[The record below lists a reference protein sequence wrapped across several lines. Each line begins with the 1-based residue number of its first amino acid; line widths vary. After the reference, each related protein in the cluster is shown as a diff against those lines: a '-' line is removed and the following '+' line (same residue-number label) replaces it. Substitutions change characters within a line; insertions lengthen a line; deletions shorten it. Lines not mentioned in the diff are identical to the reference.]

1 MPPPPLTVRPVVV
14 IDDEPDDLFFLRRLF
29 DKGGV
34 KNPVVTF
41 LDSEDSMSFL
51 SATLVIS
58 RKVPEFTPCVLFTDI
73 KMPKLDGFELVKW
86 IRKHRELDALTV
98 VVMSSSDNPD
108 DVELAQ
114 KLGADRY
121 LLKYPS
127 PETLAELIADAAT
140 SGRQPPESS
149 NGDAAVAPIKA
160 AKKRRG

>member
-1 MPPPPLTVRPVVV
+1 MPPPLSVRPVVV

-34 KNPVVTF
+34 RNPVVTF

-140 SGRQPPESS
+140 SGRQAPESS
-149 NGDAAVAPIKA
+149 NGNGPTPARE

>member
-1 MPPPPLTVRPVVV
+1 MPAPLSVRPVVV

-86 IRKHRELDALTV
+86 IRKHREFDQLTV

-140 SGRQPPESS
+140 GRSHAVNSPSS
-149 NGDAAVAPIKA
+149 NGGATTPKPEGR
-160 AKKRRG
+160 KRRS

>member
-1 MPPPPLTVRPVVV
+1 MPTPPAVRPVVV

-51 SATLVIS
+51 SATLVIL
-58 RKVPEFTPCVLFTDI
+58 RKVPQFTPCVLFTDI

-86 IRKHRELDALTV
+86 IRRQREFDELTV
-98 VVMSSSDNPD
+98 VVMSSSDNPK
-108 DVELAQ
+108 DVALAQ

-127 PETLAELIADAAT
+127 PETLAELIRDASA
-140 SGRQPPESS
+140 GRSQLGASPAES
-149 NGDAAVAPIKA
+149 PA
-160 AKKRRG
+160 AKPDPKKKRS

>member
-1 MPPPPLTVRPVVV
+1 MPAPLSVRPVVV

-86 IRKHRELDALTV
+86 IRKHRELDELTV

-140 SGRQPPESS
+140 GRSPAANPPAS
-149 NGDAAVAPIKA
+149 NGAPKPDAR
-160 AKKRRG
+160 KRRT

>member
-1 MPPPPLTVRPVVV
+1 MLPPLSVRPVVV

-51 SATLVIS
+51 SATLVIL
-58 RKVPEFTPCVLFTDI
+58 RKVPQFTPCVLFTDI

-86 IRKHRELDALTV
+86 IRRHREFDELMV
-98 VVMSSSDNPD
+98 VVMSSSDNPE
-108 DVELAQ
+108 DVALAQ

-127 PETLAELIADAAT
+127 PETLAELIADAAA
-140 SGRQPPESS
+140 GRSLKETAPAPE
-149 NGDAAVAPIKA
+149 AH
-160 AKKRRG
+160 AKVPARKRKS

>member
-1 MPPPPLTVRPVVV
+1 MPPSPAVRPVVV

-51 SATLVIS
+51 SATLVIL
-58 RKVPEFTPCVLFTDI
+58 RKVPQFTPCVLFTDI

-86 IRKHRELDALTV
+86 IRRHREFDELTV
-98 VVMSSSDNPD
+98 VVMSSSDNPK
-108 DVELAQ
+108 DVALAQ

-127 PETLAELIADAAT
+127 PETLAELIADAAA
-140 SGRQPPESS
+140 GRSLAGSDSE
-149 NGDAAVAPIKA
+149 APNP
-160 AKKRRG
+160 AKGSDRKPGS

>member
-1 MPPPPLTVRPVVV
+1 MPPPLSVRPVVV

-127 PETLAELIADAAT
+127 PETLAELIADAAA
-140 SGRQPPESS
+140 SGRQAPETS
-149 NGDAAVAPIKA
+149 NGNAPNPRET
-160 AKKRRG
+160 KKRRP

>member
-1 MPPPPLTVRPVVV
+1 MPAPLSVRPVVV

-86 IRKHRELDALTV
+86 IRKHRELDELTV

-140 SGRQPPESS
+140 GRSHASSPPAS
-149 NGDAAVAPIKA
+149 NGAPKPDAR
-160 AKKRRG
+160 KRRS